1 MQRLFKK
8 NKKGETVLVQDEYIR
23 KCRVKIFILFR
34 LSLFI
39 IIFILFLRSLMN
51 YEVSFVLRITYKY
64 GGFVTALISIASRKR
79 WANRLED
86 YRDSLI
92 KFLYQNATALLLM
105 AQWIPPSNWGQ
116 TIWIITI
123 KTTQL
128 LHKLSYGKI
137 EYSVYCITTYSI
149 WKCRWPLNK

>member
-1 MQRLFKK
+1 MWNCCVQLLMLCNDYLMNFKK

-23 KCRVKIFILFR
+23 ECRVKIFILFR

-51 YEVSFVLRITYKY
+51 YEVCFVLRITYKY
-64 GGFVTALISIASRKR
+64 GGFVTALISIVSRKR

-92 KFLYQNATALLLM
+92 KFLYQNATALVLM

-137 EYSVYCITTYSI
+137 E
-149 WKCRWPLNK
+149 